1 MNFRGCRTKPGP
13 KIRKDQAA
21 RPLAGAEVLV
31 AVGGP
36 SPPSRGKGKTV
47 GEMRRG
53 SGRRTGRP
61 LEGEL
66 VADLAHEPVRIF
78 DLGRVEVEGEFV

>member
-31 AVGGP
+31 AVVGP
-36 SPPSRGKGKTV
+36 TPPSKGEGNTAHGYLLARNV
-47 GEMRRG
+47 FDTAGNELSEVVVSHFLISRILNYNI
-53 SGRRTGRP
+53 
-61 LEGEL
+61 LE
-66 VADLAHEPVRIF
+66 I
-78 DLGRVEVEGEFV
+78 